1 MSRVKTT
8 EVLQMIKKVRRSACF
23 LMVCLVVLLLALQ
36 GPVSGSGL
44 DALRGMSDAFA
55 EVSENVRPAV
65 VSINAVKVIKNS
77 GNMYQG
83 GDPFFN
89 DPFWRHFFGDRSS
102 PFGRNRGR
110 DRSFKQEGL
119 GSGVIV
125 DSRGYILTNNHV
137 VGEADEINVTLP
149 DKRTFDAQIV
159 GTDPETDLAVIKID
173 GEDLPTATLGD
184 SDKLRVG
191 NWVLAVGNPFG
202 LKYSV
207 TAGIVSAL
215 GRTEVKLAEYENFIQ
230 TDAAINPGNSG
241 GPLVNLDG
249 EVVGINTAIVS
260 QSGGYQG
267 IGFAIPINMAGRVME
282 DLIKGGKVVRGW
294 LGVMI
299 QDLTEELAEALKI
312 DSPEGV
318 LVSQILEDTPAEEA
332 GLQQGDVVVEID
344 GKKLASTLDL
354 RNLVAL
360 KEPGDTVELLI
371 VREGREKEIDVKIGE
386 RPAQGSIKRLGSD
399 TAAHDKL
406 GLVVQELTKELRE
419 TYAIEVREGVVV
431 VEVKDDSPAA
441 TVGISPG
448 EVIME
453 INHREVLTIADYE
466 EAMSRVRSGERLLLL
481 MKGRRA
487 VRYVA
492 VTLPE

>member
-1 MSRVKTT
+1 
-8 EVLQMIKKVRRSACF
+8 MIKKVRRSACF

-249 EVVGINTAIVS
+249 EVVGINT
-260 QSGGYQG
+260 
-267 IGFAIPINMAGRVME
+267 
-282 DLIKGGKVVRGW
+282 
-294 LGVMI
+294 
-299 QDLTEELAEALKI
+299 
-312 DSPEGV
+312 
-318 LVSQILEDTPAEEA
+318 
-332 GLQQGDVVVEID
+332 
-344 GKKLASTLDL
+344 
-354 RNLVAL
+354 
-360 KEPGDTVELLI
+360 
-371 VREGREKEIDVKIGE
+371 
-386 RPAQGSIKRLGSD
+386 
-399 TAAHDKL
+399 
-406 GLVVQELTKELRE
+406 
-419 TYAIEVREGVVV
+419 
-431 VEVKDDSPAA
+431 
-441 TVGISPG
+441 
-448 EVIME
+448 
-453 INHREVLTIADYE
+453 
-466 EAMSRVRSGERLLLL
+466 
-481 MKGRRA
+481 
-487 VRYVA
+487 
-492 VTLPE
+492 

>member
-1 MSRVKTT
+1 
-8 EVLQMIKKVRRSACF
+8 
-23 LMVCLVVLLLALQ
+23 
-36 GPVSGSGL
+36 
-44 DALRGMSDAFA
+44 
-55 EVSENVRPAV
+55 
-65 VSINAVKVIKNS
+65 
-77 GNMYQG
+77 
-83 GDPFFN
+83 
-89 DPFWRHFFGDRSS
+89 
-102 PFGRNRGR
+102 
-110 DRSFKQEGL
+110 
-119 GSGVIV
+119 
-125 DSRGYILTNNHV
+125 
-137 VGEADEINVTLP
+137 
-149 DKRTFDAQIV
+149 
-159 GTDPETDLAVIKID
+159 
-173 GEDLPTATLGD
+173 
-184 SDKLRVG
+184 
-191 NWVLAVGNPFG
+191 
-202 LKYSV
+202 
-207 TAGIVSAL
+207 
-215 GRTEVKLAEYENFIQ
+215 
-230 TDAAINPGNSG
+230 
-241 GPLVNLDG
+241 
-249 EVVGINTAIVS
+249 
-260 QSGGYQG
+260 YQG